1 MYYEAK
7 KIILKSDNFTIVPTF
22 FEKIKIKNCSYFEI
36 CHDYE
41 EKDIYK
47 EENYNKEEV
56 NEEAEEIEL
65 IQKILEV
72 DKTTSFNIKIST
84 FLDLNLKEN

>member
-1 MYYEAK
+1 M
-7 KIILKSDNFTIVPTF
+7 SDNFTIVPTF
-22 FEKIKIKNCSYFEI
+22 FEKIIIKNCSYFEI